1 MDTLGK
7 LQLQRH
13 NTDRLFCEKSYGGL
27 RESLT
32 NQNALHELMWE
43 SFVPVRNLTQKP
55 WKWFFPVKD
64 EDMVKSVEELQFVFL
79 FERPGDWPTNDEF
92 S

>member
-32 NQNALHELMWE
+32 SQNALHELMWGE
-43 SFVPVRNLTQKP
+43 FHARSKP
-55 WKWFFPVKD
+55 DPETLEVI
-64 EDMVKSVEELQFVFL
+64 LPRQ
-79 FERPGDWPTNDEF
+79 G
-92 S
+92 